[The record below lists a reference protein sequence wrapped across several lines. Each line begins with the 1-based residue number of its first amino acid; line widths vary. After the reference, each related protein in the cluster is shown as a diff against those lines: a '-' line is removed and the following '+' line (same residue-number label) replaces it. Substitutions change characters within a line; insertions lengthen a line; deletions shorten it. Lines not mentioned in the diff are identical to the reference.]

1 MDFFVSLNEAYAD
14 LLKTDAKNP
23 AEIPELV
30 YQEAFSGTT
39 GVSSGN
45 FLIDSTLGRDT
56 QFGIYVEDEEDH
68 LIKSVRFTDSKGR
81 NYGPFLRMSS
91 DFDLVNFKT
100 INFPDGQHSP
110 PFNAILTLFTGM
122 AFTVDIW

>member
-1 MDFFVSLNEAYAD
+1 MVKNSQKYAYVIYERP
-14 LLKTDAKNP
+14 LIVTFL
-23 AEIPELV
+23 
-30 YQEAFSGTT
+30 FSGTT

-81 NYGPFLRMSS
+81 NYGPFLR
-91 DFDLVNFKT
+91 
-100 INFPDGQHSP
+100 
-110 PFNAILTLFTGM
+110 
-122 AFTVDIW
+122 